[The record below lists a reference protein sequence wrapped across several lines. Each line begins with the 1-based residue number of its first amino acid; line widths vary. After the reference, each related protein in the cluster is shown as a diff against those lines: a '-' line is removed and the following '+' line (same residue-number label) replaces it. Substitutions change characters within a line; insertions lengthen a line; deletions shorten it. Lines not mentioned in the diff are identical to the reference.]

1 MDIHQKHPF
10 CPADMLRSLWRN
22 RALLYR
28 FIVRE
33 VVGRYR
39 GSFFGLAWSFFHPLL
54 MLAIYTIVFSMVFEA
69 KWSEQSQSPVG
80 FSLVLF
86 VGMILHGFFSEC
98 IVRSPTVVLTNV
110 NYVKKV
116 VFPLEI
122 LPPAALGSALFHA
135 AISFGV
141 LLGMFVA
148 LHGLPPPTLVAAPIL
163 MIPLVLVAV
172 GASWFLASLGVYVR
186 DVGQIASVLAT
197 VLLFLSPVFYSASA
211 VPAPM
216 RWIMRI
222 NPLAI
227 TIGQMRDSVLW
238 GRWPDLSTLAIYFLL
253 SLLFAWLGF
262 AWFQKTRTG
271 FADVL

>member
-1 MDIHQKHPF
+1 MDIHQKHPLS
-10 CPADMLRSLWRN
+10 PADMLRSLWRN
-22 RALLYR
+22 RALLHR
-28 FIVRE
+28 FVVRE

-69 KWSEQSQSPVG
+69 KWTEQSQSPVG

-98 IVRSPTVVLTNV
+98 IVRAPTVVLANV

-148 LHGLPPPTLVAAPIL
+148 LHGLPPPTLLAAPVL

-197 VLLFLSPVFYSASA
+197 VLLFLSPVFYSAGA

-222 NPLAI
+222 NPLAV
-227 TIGQMRDSVLW
+227 TIGQMRDAVLW
-238 GRWPDLSTLAIYFLL
+238 GRWPDLSALAIYFPL

>member
-1 MDIHQKHPF
+1 MEIHQKF
-10 CPADMLRSLWRN
+10 PATALDMGRALWRN
-22 RALLYR
+22 RSLLYR
-28 FIVRE
+28 LVVRE

-39 GSFFGLAWSFFHPLL
+39 GSFFGLAWSFFNPLL
-54 MLAIYTIVFSMVFEA
+54 MLVIYTVVFSMVFEA
-69 KWSEQSQSPVG
+69 KWSEQAQHPVG

-86 VGMILHGFFSEC
+86 VGMILHGFLSEC
-98 IVRSPTVVLTNV
+98 ITRSPSVILSNA

-122 LPPAALGSALFHA
+122 LPVAALGSAFFHA
-135 AISFGV
+135 CISLGV

-148 LHGLPPPTLVAAPIL
+148 LHGLPPPSIIIVPIL
-163 MIPLVLVAV
+163 LIPLILSAL
-172 GASWFLASLGVYVR
+172 GASWLLASLGVYVR
-186 DVGQIASVLAT
+186 DVGQIASVLST
-197 VLLFLSPVFYSASA
+197 ILLFLSPVFYSASA
-211 VPAPM
+211 VPPGM
-216 RWIMRI
+216 RWIFRI

-227 TIGQMRDSVLW
+227 TIGQMRGAFLW
-238 GRWPDLSTLAIYFLL
+238 GQWPDWRTLAIHCLS

>member
-1 MDIHQKHPF
+1 MDIHQKHP
-10 CPADMLRSLWRN
+10 ASALGMLRSLWLN
-22 RALLYR
+22 RSLLYR

-39 GSFFGLAWSFFHPLL
+39 GSFLGLAWSFFHPLL
-54 MLAIYTIVFSMVFEA
+54 MLSIYTAVFSMVFEA

-98 IVRSPTVVLTNV
+98 IIRSPSLILSNA

-141 LLGMFVA
+141 LLGMFAA
-148 LHGLPPPTLVAAPIL
+148 LHGLPPLTLVAAPVL
-163 MIPLVLVAV
+163 MIPLLLV
-172 GASWFLASLGVYVR
+172 GLGTSWFLASLGVYVR
-186 DVGQIASVLAT
+186 DVGQMASVLAT

-211 VPAPM
+211 VPPPM

-227 TIGQMRDSVLW
+227 TIGQMRDAVLW
-238 GRWPDLSTLAIYFLL
+238 GRWPDWSAVAVYSLLAF
-253 SLLFAWLGF
+253 LFAWLGF